1 VRSLLTP
8 KNTGD
13 ALFWGGCLAAAFLL
27 FFVVYDNNNFAGH
40 WNIFSLYVSINLMWM
55 LVIGTAGIYSF
66 ATVGVVGA
74 CAYFGSFIS
83 GGSQAGTDIEGARS
97 LNVTLMLLG
106 AAAFGALLGIL
117 IAAPTIRLRGVYF
130 ALFTIGLAEVGRAI
144 VKQHDALGKA
154 EGLFGGA
161 RFLKEDQTTTEA
173 GRNILFLV
181 GLALIF
187 FCLLVYRFVDGGRLG
202 LLLRTARESE
212 GVAKGFGVDVVR
224 ARFAVFIISSAVLGL
239 IGGFY
244 VGIYGGTSL
253 TIFDFNTLLLLL
265 AMIVVGGVGSAKGAI
280 LGTALLLYI
289 DRTYADLDNPS
300 WRFVWIGIIMFAIT
314 IGTTRGIVGLPT
326 QIRTYIQRQHL
337 HCRNRFASSRIT
349 ARSKDLVAALS
360 KQSSR
365 GLPNARRCSRDEHDS
380 LIRHLDLQRP

>member
-8 KNTGD
+8 KNAGD
-13 ALFWGGCLAAAFLL
+13 AAFWGGCLAAAFIL

-74 CAYFGSFIS
+74 CAYFGSYIS
-83 GGSQAGTDIEGARS
+83 GGSQAGTDIAGARS

-106 AAAFGALLGIL
+106 AAAFGALLGAL
-117 IAAPTIRLRGVYF
+117 VAAPTIRLRGVYF

-144 VKQHDALGKA
+144 VKQHDALGSA

-161 RFLKEDQTTTEA
+161 RFLKDSQTTTET
-173 GRNILFLV
+173 GRNILFFV
-181 GLALIF
+181 GLALII
-187 FCLLVYRFVDGGRLG
+187 FCLLVYRFVDSGRLG

-212 GVAKGFGVDVVR
+212 GVARGLGVDVVR

-239 IGGFY
+239 VGGYY
-244 VGIYGGTSL
+244 VGFYGGTSL

-265 AMIVVGGVGSAKGAI
+265 AMIVVGGIGSAKGAV
-280 LGTALLLYI
+280 LGTALLLFI
-289 DRTYADLDNPS
+289 DRTYADIDNPP

-314 IGTTRGIVGLPT
+314 LGTTRGVVGLPA
-326 QIRTYIQRQHL
+326 QIRGYVQR
-337 HCRNRFASSRIT
+337 RR
-349 ARSKDLVAALS
+349 
-360 KQSSR
+360 
-365 GLPNARRCSRDEHDS
+365 ARRSPGGEPEPTPTPS
-380 LIRHLDLQRP
+380 ELEVPGL

>member
-1 VRSLLTP
+1 MRSLLTP

-326 QIRTYIQRQHL
+326 QIRTYIQR
-337 HCRNRFASSRIT
+337 RR
-349 ARSKDLVAALS
+349 
-360 KQSSR
+360 
-365 GLPNARRCSRDEHDS
+365 ARRTPGAEEPVTTPAE
-380 LIRHLDLQRP
+380 LEVPGL